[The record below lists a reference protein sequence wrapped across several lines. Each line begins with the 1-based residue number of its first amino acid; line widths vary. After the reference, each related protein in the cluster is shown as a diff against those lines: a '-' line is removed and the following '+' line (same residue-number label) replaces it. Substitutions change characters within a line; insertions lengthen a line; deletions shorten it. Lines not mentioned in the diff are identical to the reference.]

1 MLLIIL
7 FTVLVIG
14 IIIARK
20 ANKKQ
25 STIIENKVE
34 ETPLGYETGSYNP
47 EPVINVPVEKAA
59 EVIADNVVK
68 SQPKQ
73 QPKQQPKKQNNNNN
87 NKPKGKKPANKKPNA

>member
-20 ANKKQ
+20 ANKKKVLVV
-25 STIIENKVE
+25 ENQVE

-59 EVIADNVVK
+59 EKIAENVVK
-68 SQPKQ
+68 T
-73 QPKQQPKKQNNNNN
+73 QPKQQPKKQHNNNNN
-87 NKPKGKKPANKKPNA
+87 NHKPKGKKPANKKPNA

>member
-34 ETPLGYETGSYNP
+34 ETPLGYETGSYSP

-59 EVIADNVVK
+59 EAIAANVVK
-68 SQPKQ
+68 T
-73 QPKQQPKKQNNNNN
+73 QPKQQPKKQHNNHNNNNN
-87 NKPKGKKPANKKPNA
+87 HKPKGKKPANKKPNA

>member
-20 ANKKQ
+20 ANKKKVLVV
-25 STIIENKVE
+25 ENQVE

-59 EVIADNVVK
+59 EKIAENVVK
-68 SQPKQ
+68 T
-73 QPKQQPKKQNNNNN
+73 QPKQQPKKQHNNN